1 MNTLK
6 AMRRKRACAVACA
19 YGISNHSPQSRQRHG
34 QRFPFER
41 ARVGTVVYTGT
52 LHERMIHPARCGT
65 ERPHLRYLSVAPAP
79 REPSEYFGYLCSRPG
94 AAEPDGEPAGRRG
107 LSARGRDREITD

>member
-1 MNTLK
+1 MLWPVGLWNLE
-6 AMRRKRACAVACA
+6 RA
-19 YGISNHSPQSRQRHG
+19 QSSVG
-34 QRFPFER
+34 PAAFER

-107 LSARGRDREITD
+107 LSARGAGP